1 MRARVATAAL
11 ATAAVLAA
19 CGGGDDGPDAR
30 DFAGA
35 WDVQLIVGAVDADP
49 DATTTVAAG
58 DTFRER
64 WVFEACDEETCSL
77 RRPEGGLVL
86 GDLDGLAF
94 EFVDSG
100 SVDDTPRFTGQGPAA
115 AVPRVDP
122 EPPPGE
128 EDDHDD
134 GDDDACTGS
143 AAQRWEVTIE
153 LDVRD
158 DVLSGTVL
166 RIPEALVADVDG
178 TQCFGVDLTLGLSGI
193 PGDGQEER
201 APG

>member
-11 ATAAVLAA
+11 ATAAVLAG

-30 DFAGA
+30 NFAGA

-49 DATTTVAAG
+49 DATSTVAAG

-115 AVPRVDP
+115 AAPRVDP

-128 EDDHDD
+128 EDDHDA
-134 GDDDACTGS
+134 GDDDVCTGS